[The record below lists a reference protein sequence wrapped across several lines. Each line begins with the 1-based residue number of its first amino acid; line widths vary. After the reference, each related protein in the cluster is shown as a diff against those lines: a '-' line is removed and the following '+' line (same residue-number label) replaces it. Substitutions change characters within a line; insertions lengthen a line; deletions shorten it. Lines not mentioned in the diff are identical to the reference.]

1 VQHTLRWILV
11 NAIETHDLC
20 KTYGHGRSSLL
31 VVDRLNL
38 SVPEGM
44 VFGCL
49 GPNGAGKT
57 TTIRMLC
64 GVLRPSSGTA
74 MVAGEPLTRPDALK
88 ARIGYANQRA
98 SVYTDLSVEENLA
111 FKARLFLSP
120 RAVADAV
127 SRTLER
133 LKLTERRQS
142 LAGELSGGWRQRLS
156 IATAIVHQPRLVFLD
171 EPTSG
176 LDPVGRRELWDTIY
190 DLALEGTTV
199 FVTTHYMDEAERCH
213 RLAMIA
219 SGKMLAE
226 GRPETLRSSVPG
238 RFFEVTAGDL
248 SAALQA
254 AKARSG
260 VRDAWIT
267 GTHLRLSTSDQ
278 IEASDL
284 EAIGSEVRRVPATL
298 EDAFVSLSKEAP
310 GDRA

>member
-1 VQHTLRWILV
+1 MRWIPV
-11 NAIETHDLC
+11 NAIETHDLS
-20 KTYGHGRSSLL
+20 KTYGHGRDSLM
-31 VVDRLNL
+31 VVDQLNL
-38 SVPEGM
+38 IVPEGI

-57 TTIRMLC
+57 TAIRMLC

-74 MVAGEPLTRPDALK
+74 VVAGEPLTRPDALK
-88 ARIGYANQRA
+88 AKIGYANQRA
-98 SVYTDLSVEENLA
+98 SVYTDLTVEENLA
-111 FKARLFLSP
+111 FKARLFLAP
-120 RAVADAV
+120 QTVNDAV

-133 LKLTERRQS
+133 LKLTDRRRS
-142 LAGELSGGWRQRLS
+142 LASELSGGWRQRLS

-219 SGKMLAE
+219 NGKMLAE
-226 GRPETLRSSVPG
+226 GRPETLRSSVSG
-238 RFFEVTAGDL
+238 RFFEITANDL
-248 SAALQA
+248 AAALRA
-254 AKARSG
+254 AKLMPG
-260 VRDAWIT
+260 VRDVWIT
-267 GTHLRLSTSDQ
+267 GTHLRLTTDKNLD
-278 IEASDL
+278 AHHL

-298 EDAFVSLSKEAP
+298 EDAFVWLSKQALGE
-310 GDRA
+310 RV

>member
-1 VQHTLRWILV
+1 M
-11 NAIETHDLC
+11 NAIETHNLS
-20 KTYGHGRSSLL
+20 KTYGHGRNSLT
-31 VVDRLNL
+31 VIDQLNL
-38 SVPEGM
+38 SVPEGI

-74 MVAGEPLTRPDALK
+74 TVAGEPLTRPDALK
-88 ARIGYANQRA
+88 AKIGYANQRA
-98 SVYTDLSVEENLA
+98 SVYTDLTVEENLA
-111 FKARLFLSP
+111 FKARLFLAP
-120 RAVADAV
+120 RAVNDAV
-127 SRTLER
+127 NRTLER
-133 LKLTERRQS
+133 LKLTDRRRT

-226 GRPETLRSSVPG
+226 GRPESLRSSVTG
-238 RFFEVTAGDL
+238 HFFEVAANDL
-248 SAALQA
+248 AAALRA
-254 AKARSG
+254 TKLLPG

-267 GTHLRLSTSDQ
+267 GTHLRLTTDENVDAHS
-278 IEASDL
+278 L
-284 EAIGSEVRRVPATL
+284 EAIGSEVRSVPATL
-298 EDAFVSLSKEAP
+298 EDAFVFLSKQELGEP
-310 GDRA
+310 V

>member
-1 VQHTLRWILV
+1 V
-11 NAIETHDLC
+11 NAIETHNLS
-20 KTYGHGRSSLL
+20 KTYGHGRGSLR
-31 VVDRLNL
+31 VVDQLNL
-38 SVPEGM
+38 NVPEGI

-57 TTIRMLC
+57 TIIRMLC

-88 ARIGYANQRA
+88 ANIGYANQRA
-98 SVYTDLSVEENLA
+98 SVYTDLTVEENLA
-111 FKARLFLSP
+111 FKARLFLAS
-120 RAVADAV
+120 RAVTDAV

-133 LKLTERRQS
+133 LKLNDRRRS

-190 DLALEGTTV
+190 DLALEGTSI

-226 GRPETLRSSVPG
+226 GRPESLRSSIPG
-238 RFFEVTAGDL
+238 RFFEVTANDL
-248 SAALQA
+248 AAALRA
-254 AKARSG
+254 AKLLSG

-267 GTHLRLSTSDQ
+267 GTQLRLSTDESL
-278 IEASDL
+278 EAHDL
-284 EAIGSEVRRVPATL
+284 ESIGSEVRSVPATL
-298 EDAFVSLSKEAP
+298 EDAFVFLSKQALGELL
-310 GDRA
+310 

>member
-1 VQHTLRWILV
+1 V
-11 NAIETHDLC
+11 NAIETHNLS
-20 KTYGHGRSSLL
+20 KTYGQAKSSLR
-31 VVDRLNL
+31 VVDDLNL
-38 SVPEGM
+38 NVSEGI

-74 MVAGEPLTRPDALK
+74 LVAGEPLTRPDALK
-88 ARIGYANQRA
+88 AKIGYANQRA

-111 FKARLFLSP
+111 FKARLFLEP
-120 RAVADAV
+120 RAVSHAV
-127 SRTLER
+127 ARTLEQ
-133 LKLTERRQS
+133 LKLSDRRRS

-190 DLALEGTTV
+190 DLALGGTTV

-213 RLAMIA
+213 RLAMI
-219 SGKMLAE
+219 SNGKMLAE

-238 RFFEVTAGDL
+238 RFFEVTAQDL
-248 SAALQA
+248 AAALQA
-254 AKARSG
+254 AKALSG
-260 VRDAWIT
+260 VRDAWVT
-267 GTHLRLSTSDQ
+267 GSQLRLTTSDQ
-278 IEASDL
+278 IEAHDL
-284 EAIGSEVRRVPATL
+284 EGIGSEVRRVPATL
-298 EDAFVSLSKEAP
+298 EDAFVSLSKQAP
-310 GDRA
+310 QEQP

>member
-1 VQHTLRWILV
+1 M
-11 NAIETHDLC
+11 NAIETRNLS
-20 KTYGHGRSSLL
+20 KTYGHGRSSLR
-31 VVDRLNL
+31 VVDQLNL
-38 SVPEGM
+38 SVPEGI

-57 TTIRMLC
+57 TIIRMLC

-74 MVAGEPLTRPDALK
+74 MVAGEPLIRPDALK
-88 ARIGYANQRA
+88 AKIGYANQRA
-98 SVYTDLSVEENLA
+98 SVYTDLTVEENLA
-111 FKARLFLSP
+111 FKARLFLAP
-120 RAVADAV
+120 RAVMDAV

-133 LKLTERRQS
+133 LKLTDRRRS

-226 GRPETLRSSVPG
+226 GRPESLRSSIPG
-238 RFFEVTAGDL
+238 RFFEVTANDL
-248 SAALQA
+248 AAALRA
-254 AKARSG
+254 AKLLPG

-267 GTHLRLSTSDQ
+267 GTQLRLSTDES
-278 IEASDL
+278 L
-284 EAIGSEVRRVPATL
+284 EAHNLERIGSEVRSVPATL
-298 EDAFVSLSKEAP
+298 EDAFVFLSKQALGELL
-310 GDRA
+310 

>member
-1 VQHTLRWILV
+1 V

-20 KTYGHGRSSLL
+20 KTYGHGRSSLR
-31 VVDRLNL
+31 VVDQLNL
-38 SVPEGM
+38 SVPEGI

-57 TTIRMLC
+57 TIIRMLC
-64 GVLRPSSGTA
+64 GVLHPSSGTA
-74 MVAGEPLTRPDALK
+74 MVAGEPLTRPDAVK
-88 ARIGYANQRA
+88 AKIGYANQRA

-111 FKARLFLSP
+111 FKARLFLAP
-120 RAVADAV
+120 RAVTDAV
-127 SRTLER
+127 TRTLER
-133 LKLTERRQS
+133 LKLTDRRRS
-142 LAGELSGGWRQRLS
+142 LAAELSGGWRQRLS

-213 RLAMIA
+213 RLAMIS

-226 GRPETLRSSVPG
+226 GRPETLRSSVSG
-238 RFFEVTAGDL
+238 HFFEVTANNL
-248 SAALQA
+248 AAALQA
-254 AKARSG
+254 AKLLSG

-267 GTHLRLSTSDQ
+267 GTQLRLTTD
-278 IEASDL
+278 ENFDAYNL
-284 EAIGSEVRRVPATL
+284 ESIGSEVRRVPATL
-298 EDAFVSLSKEAP
+298 EDAFVALSKQALGE
-310 GDRA
+310 RV

>member
-1 VQHTLRWILV
+1 V
-11 NAIETHDLC
+11 NVIETHDLC
-20 KTYGHGRSSLL
+20 KIYGYGRGSLM

-38 SVPEGM
+38 SVPEGI

-57 TTIRMLC
+57 TIIRMLC
-64 GVLRPSSGTA
+64 GVLHPSSGTA
-74 MVAGEPLTRPDALK
+74 LVAGEPLTRPDAVK
-88 ARIGYANQRA
+88 ANIGYANQRA
-98 SVYTDLSVEENLA
+98 SVYTDLSVEENLS

-120 RAVADAV
+120 SAVKAAV

-133 LKLTERRQS
+133 LKLVDRRRS

-219 SGKMLAE
+219 SGKLLAE
-226 GRPETLRSSVPG
+226 GRPESLRSSVTG
-238 RFFEVTAGDL
+238 RFFEVTANDL
-248 SAALQA
+248 AVALHA
-254 AKARSG
+254 AKAIAG

-267 GTHLRLSTSDQ
+267 STQLRLTTSDK
-278 IEASDL
+278 IEAHHL
-284 EAIGSEVRRVPATL
+284 ETIGSEVRRVPATL
-298 EDAFVSLSKEAP
+298 EDAFVALSKEAL
-310 GDRA
+310 GERA